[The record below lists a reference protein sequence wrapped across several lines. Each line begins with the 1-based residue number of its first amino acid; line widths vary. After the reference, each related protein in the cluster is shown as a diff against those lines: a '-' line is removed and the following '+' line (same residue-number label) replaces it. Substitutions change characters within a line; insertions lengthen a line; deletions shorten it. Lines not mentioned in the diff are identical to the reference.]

1 MLINVAQMI
10 VGPIGSIKNLDVDV
24 ELAVDEGVRSAT
36 IKGALSLM
44 RTDGGILVQGNLAAV
59 IGCTCVRCLIIFD
72 YGFELEME
80 EEYVPVREAS
90 ARTGRIVLETEGLLI
105 DSQNLLDLEPALREY
120 AVLNA
125 PLKPLCN
132 PACAGLCIQCGA
144 DLNRARCMCSP
155 PLNGSSKDNQD
166 QSPFVV
172 ARGQTA

>member
-24 ELAVDEGVRSAT
+24 ELAVDEGVRPAT

>member
-10 VGPIGSIKNLDVDV
+10 VGPIGSVRALDVDV
-24 ELAVDEGVRSAT
+24 ELTVDEGMRPVT

-44 RTDGGILVQGNLAAV
+44 RTDGGILVQGILTAV
-59 IGCTCVRCLIIFD
+59 IGCTCVRCLTIFD

-90 ARTGRIVLETEGLLI
+90 ARTGKIVLEAEGLLI

-120 AVLNA
+120 VVLNA
-125 PLKPLCN
+125 PLKPLCK

-155 PLNGSSKDNQD
+155 PPNGSSKDNQD
-166 QSPFVV
+166 QSSFVV

>member
-10 VGPIGSIKNLDVDV
+10 VGPIGSIKDLDVDV